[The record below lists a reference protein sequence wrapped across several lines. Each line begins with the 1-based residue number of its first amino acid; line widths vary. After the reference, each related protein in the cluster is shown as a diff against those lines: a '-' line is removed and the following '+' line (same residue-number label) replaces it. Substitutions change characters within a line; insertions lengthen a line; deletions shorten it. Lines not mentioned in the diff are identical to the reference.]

1 MRKYINDEILK
12 AQQALINANDI
23 DTASKAL
30 ETFNELNLI
39 ALDLKTKKY
48 NIRDKKSLLNL
59 STGKPQEDFITFAI
73 DLLEIYATTPLL
85 ETESLEDY
93 PTLSSDISINEN
105 DIIEFVNELYN
116 QNILSQDNFI
126 TFNGKKFS
134 LNNGRCIVYPNALQ
148 SKKLMLLERFH
159 TAKDL
164 TASASRAIEM
174 TSAYHDFNNLT
185 NIIRYYMK
193 MNAII
198 ELNNLPYYRDEASK
212 LFKLEIDNLVFEA
225 RKIKVSIEKEGLNT
239 KTIAFLYDFVDNVI
253 GDYLANYNII
263 DIHKL
268 SDLLMQ
274 QAEDINLTS
283 LNTTS
288 EKVLEGSDKI
298 KEMVKTRNYII

>member
-93 PTLSSDISINEN
+93 PTLSSDISITEN

-116 QNILSQDNFI
+116 QNILCQDNFI

-159 TAKDL
+159 TTKDL

-174 TSAYHDFNNLT
+174 TSVYHDFNNLT

-225 RKIKVSIEKEGLNT
+225 RKIKVSIEKEGLNA

-253 GDYLANYNII
+253 GDYLAKYNII

-268 SDLLMQ
+268 SDLSMQ